1 MSSTTS
7 LGLRFAGLGTQTR
20 REASM
25 WWSTTRWWR
34 QALIWTVLL
43 GSILAG
49 MLWIFP
55 GILAGIEGA
64 ETTTMDLPQAA
75 AQFAE
80 LAAFLSAIGV
90 VILGQ
95 GLLLDNERLGLTE
108 WLLSK
113 PLSRSALVLATFLGH
128 ASGLLVTIV
137 LVPWSVAYLLLSVA
151 GGQAWPLGRF
161 LGTVALTGLFVL
173 FHLALVLAVSA
184 VIGNRGAVLAIPLG
198 LLFGADMIA
207 AWQPA
212 VVEWLPYLVNRV
224 AAALLVTGEVVA
236 VGPVI
241 ATGIY
246 TVALTAIAIAAFD
259 RREL

>member
-1 MSSTTS
+1 VVAASFLRSTTS
-7 LGLRFAGLGTQTR
+7 A
-20 REASM
+20 
-25 WWSTTRWWR
+25 
-34 QALIWTVLL
+34 
-43 GSILAG
+43 
-49 MLWIFP
+49 P
-55 GILAGIEGA
+55 
-64 ETTTMDLPQAA
+64 P
-75 AQFAE
+75 
-80 LAAFLSAIGV
+80 
-90 VILGQ
+90 
-95 GLLLDNERLGLTE
+95 
-108 WLLSK
+108 
-113 PLSRSALVLATFLGH
+113 P
-128 ASGLLVTIV
+128 
-137 LVPWSVAYLLLSVA
+137 
-151 GGQAWPLGRF
+151 PLGRF